1 MVAKIMLRVRFVGS
15 GQTIVFSFFPSS
27 FFIFFYFFAKHSH
40 SNLLSRISVCF
51 PVRQIFARF
60 YSRRSKN
67 LGETTRLIA
76 SSFPILKIEIS
87 EKYSRSKNFLK
98 SQHSRGKGVAV
109 PLYFAIAP
117 FVASIGLSSNEDEN
131 ERNFATEVKFKLMKL
146 KPRPAS

>member
-1 MVAKIMLRVRFVGS
+1 MVVTSPIDGS
-15 GQTIVFSFFPSS
+15 EDNVESAICWLWANNCFFLLSFF
-27 FFIFFYFFAKHSH
+27 FFLFFFYFFAKHSH

-51 PVRQIFARF
+51 LVRQIFARF

-87 EKYSRSKNFLK
+87 EKHSRSKNFLK

-109 PLYFAIAP
+109 PLYFAICC
-117 FVASIGLSSNEDEN
+117 VNRSLQRGR
-131 ERNFATEVKFKLMKL
+131 ERKEL
-146 KPRPAS
+146 RHGG